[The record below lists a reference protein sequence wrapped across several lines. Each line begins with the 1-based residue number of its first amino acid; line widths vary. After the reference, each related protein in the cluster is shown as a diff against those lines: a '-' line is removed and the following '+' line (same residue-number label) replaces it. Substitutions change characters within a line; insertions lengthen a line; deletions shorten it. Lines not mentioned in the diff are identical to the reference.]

1 MLRCIYCGGPVEPA
15 TGYRQ
20 VAGWERI
27 QRPPSDTKAFHAP
40 RKLERFACPDCVRK
54 LARGI
59 DPRQEAL
66 V

>member
-1 MLRCIYCGGPVEPA
+1 MLRCIYCGERVDLDS
-15 TGYRQ
+15 GYRQ
-20 VAGWERI
+20 VAGWERLK
-27 QRPPSDTKAFHAP
+27 RPPSDTKAFHAP

-54 LARGI
+54 LTLGI